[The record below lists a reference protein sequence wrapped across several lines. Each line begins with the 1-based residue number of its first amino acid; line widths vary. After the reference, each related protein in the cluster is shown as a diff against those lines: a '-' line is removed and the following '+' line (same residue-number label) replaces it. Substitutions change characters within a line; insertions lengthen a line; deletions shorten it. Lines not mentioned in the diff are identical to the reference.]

1 MLADKIEWIVFVILS
16 VVAFIFMF
24 GGSGDDAIEK
34 FRKEQTTFMVSSK
47 PIEELPT
54 FLFCFHLKVE
64 GDYDI
69 LGKDFMIKYASSGVT
84 GSTK

>member
-1 MLADKIEWIVFVILS
+1 MLADKIEWIFFVILS

-24 GGSGDDAIEK
+24 GGNGDDAIEK

-64 GDYDI
+64 RDYDI
-69 LGKDFMIKYASSGVT
+69 FGKDFRIHYAIGVVSGSV
-84 GSTK
+84 K